1 MQGLNL
7 LESFSEFKEVRNISR
22 EKLLLVLQEV
32 FRSAIRKKYGS
43 DENFDIV
50 LNPEKGDIEMFQN
63 LEVVEDDDFE
73 DEVTEISLTDAQK
86 IDPDYEVGDD
96 HIEQIFITKN
106 VHHHLTNGIFS
117 ITETCHHGMFFNF
130 RSCMNKNLSNQ
141 TVGP

>member
-7 LESFSEFKEVRNISR
+7 LESFSEFKEIRNISR
-22 EKLLLVLQEV
+22 EKLLLVLQEL

-63 LEVVEDDDFE
+63 LEVVEDDEFE

-86 IDPDYEVGDD
+86 IDSDYEVGDD
-96 HIEQIFITKN
+96 HIEQIFITTFGRRN
-106 VHHHLTNGIFS
+106 
-117 ITETCHHGMFFNF
+117 ITFI
-130 RSCMNKNLSNQ
+130 KQNLFERIRELQ
-141 TVGP
+141 RR